1 MGPLVSLGSVALVL
15 LLLRTVCLAGGVMS
29 PELDAALDAA
39 PPRAT
44 VPVIVILADR
54 VDPNAFRRLRRR
66 ARRSALVHALKRK
79 ADSSQRDLKRL
90 LRHRRVRELVDLWAI
105 NGLAIRVRP
114 RLIRELAA
122 LPGISAIA
130 LDETVNAP
138 RLALDALSPSEWHL
152 DAIRA
157 PELWALGYRG
167 AGVVVASLD
176 TGVDLDHPDLGS
188 RWRGGSNSWFDPN
201 GAHASPFDA
210 SGHGTQTMG
219 LMVGGDAGGTGIG
232 VAPDATW
239 IAAKIFDD
247 GGVATLSGIHLAF
260 QWLLDP
266 DGDPDT
272 DDAPD
277 VVNNSWNLTGTVN
290 QCVSEFAPDIALL
303 QAAGIAVAFS
313 ASNLGP
319 AFFTSVSPANGS
331 GFAVGAVNGSLG
343 IASFS
348 SRGPSAC
355 DGGVY
360 PQVVAPGVSVRT
372 ADLTFGGVF
381 PDSYVSV
388 AGTSFAA
395 PQAAGSMALLRSAFP
410 DTSVADIEEALQLSA
425 LDLGVAGGD
434 NSYGY
439 GLVDVVAAY
448 QYLQSQLPCTCAPTV
463 EVLADTWCK
472 KKKKSSNYGSDDE
485 IGADADSPEFS
496 LLTVGVSGS
505 DNELTSAMLHLTVSD
520 SSGANSNSGG
530 RIQPVP
536 CTWSENAA
544 TWNNAVALLGGS
556 APEQEQGPVAK
567 GQEIWFDISQWL
579 VGQGD
584 GDFCFAIVSQSSN
597 GVIYR
602 SAESGSMGPYVTFV
616 ADCDCTASTSTTTTT
631 TTVGPTTTTTSTT
644 LAPTTTTTPVTT
656 TTTTTL
662 ACGPSLTIL
671 RDARTE
677 KKNASTNYGNAALL
691 SADADSEKNAL
702 FCIQL
707 ACVGTSNIGL
717 TVKVASAADESS
729 ANSDSGGYIQRL
741 AGDFNESTVTFNNA
755 PGFTGTPGP
764 DTGPVTFGDM
774 VTFTLGALGGGT
786 HCVGI
791 RSHSGD
797 GVDFYSRE
805 APSGRPAL
813 TVLP

>member
-1 MGPLVSLGSVALVL
+1 VALVL

-44 VPVIVILADR
+44 VPVIVTFMDR
-54 VDPNAFRRLRRR
+54 VDLNEFRRLRRR
-66 ARRSALVHALKRK
+66 ARRSALVHALREN
-79 ADSSQRDLKRL
+79 ADISQRGFRRL
-90 LRHRRVRELVDLWAI
+90 LRHRRVRRVVDLWAI
-105 NGLAIRVRP
+105 NGLAIKVRP

-122 LPGISAIA
+122 LPGISAIR
-130 LDETVNAP
+130 LDETVKAP
-138 RLALDALSPSEWHL
+138 RLALDAPSPSEWHL

-157 PELWALGYRG
+157 PELWALGHRG

-188 RWRGGSNSWFDPN
+188 RWRGGSNSWFDPT

-219 LMVGGDAGGTGIG
+219 LMVGGDAGGTAIG

-247 GGVATLSGIHLAF
+247 AGVATLSSIHLAF

-290 QCVSEFAPDIALL
+290 QCVSEFAPDLALL
-303 QAAGIAVAFS
+303 RAAGIAVAFS

-343 IASFS
+343 LASFS

-410 DTSVADIEEALQLSA
+410 DASVADIEDALERSA
-425 LDLGVAGGD
+425 LDLGIAGAD

-448 QYLQSQLPCTCAPTV
+448 QHLEPQQPCTCAPAV
-463 EVLADTWCK
+463 EILADTWCK
-472 KKKKSSNYGSDDE
+472 KKKKRTNYGSDDE
-485 IGADADSPEFS
+485 IGADAESPEFS
-496 LLTVGVSGS
+496 LLKVSVSGS
-505 DNELTSAMLHLTVSD
+505 DNELTSAMLHLTVSN

-530 RIQPVP
+530 RIQLVP
-536 CTWSENAA
+536 CTWSESTA
-544 TWNNAVALLGGS
+544 TWNNTVGLLGSGT
-556 APEQEQGPVAK
+556 PEQEQEQGPVAK
-567 GQEIWFDISQWL
+567 AQEIWFDISPWL

-602 SAESGSMGPYVTFV
+602 SAESASMGPYVTFA
-616 ADCDCTASTSTTTTT
+616 ADCDCAAPTSTTTTT
-631 TTVGPTTTTTSTT
+631 TRAPTTTTVAGTTTTTTT
-644 LAPTTTTTPVTT
+644 LGPTTTTTPVTT

-662 ACGPSLTIL
+662 TCSPSLTIL
-671 RDARTE
+671 KDARTE
-677 KKNASTNYGNAALL
+677 RKNASTNYGNAALL

-764 DTGPVTFGDM
+764 DKGPVTFGDV
-774 VTFTLGALGGGT
+774 VTFDLGALGGGT
-786 HCVGI
+786 HCFGI

-797 GVDFYSRE
+797 GVDFYSHE

-813 TVLP
+813 IVLP